1 MPEQKVLVQNA
12 SGLHARPASTLVQL
26 ASKYASEVTLESKG
40 KSINAKSIL
49 GVMSLAVKMGDEVT
63 IRTEGTDEEQALKDI
78 VAAIQAGLGEQA

>member
-1 MPEQKVLVQNA
+1 MPQQTVLVQNV

-26 ASKYASEVTLESKG
+26 ASKYASDVTLESKG

-63 IRTEGTDEEQALKDI
+63 IVTKGTDEEKALADI
-78 VAAIQAGLGEQA
+78 VAAIQTGLGETA